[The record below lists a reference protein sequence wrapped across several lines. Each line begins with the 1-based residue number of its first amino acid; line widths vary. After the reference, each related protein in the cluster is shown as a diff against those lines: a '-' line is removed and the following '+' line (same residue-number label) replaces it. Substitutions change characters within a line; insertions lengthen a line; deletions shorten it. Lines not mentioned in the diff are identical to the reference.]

1 MELKLERVFEL
12 TKNAKLNER
21 YNFDPTGDLRTAF
34 TVTEVRSDSIVV
46 HFVKGGHGSIIDWD
60 VVVYEQPLS
69 SLEKELL

>member
-21 YNFDPTGDLRTAF
+21 YNFDPTGNLRTAF

-46 HFVKGGHGSIIDWD
+46 HFVKGGHGKIDWD
-60 VVVYEQPLS
+60 VVAYRQPLS